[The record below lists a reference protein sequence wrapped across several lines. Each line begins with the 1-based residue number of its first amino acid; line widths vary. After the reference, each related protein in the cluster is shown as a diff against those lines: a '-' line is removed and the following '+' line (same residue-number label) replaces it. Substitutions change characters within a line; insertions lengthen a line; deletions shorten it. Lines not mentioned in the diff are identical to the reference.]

1 MNEKLKFRLPTAE
14 DAAEYISYRQA
25 FLDAG
30 SSMDGTG
37 PMRRTPDPME
47 WLAINAQYADP
58 ATVPEGKVQSTQ
70 FVCERESDGRI
81 VGMLQV
87 RLALNDFLLHY
98 GGHIGYSVRPDERRK
113 GYASWMLAQGLDYCR
128 SMGLRKVL
136 ITCLDTNEASRRTI
150 LHAGGVYE
158 STEYEP
164 NENENLERYWITL
177 KGGVNAWVP
186 GARASGETTRRRT

>member
-1 MNEKLKFRLPTAE
+1 MNEELKFRLPTAE
-14 DAAEYISYRQA
+14 DAAEYTSYRQA

-37 PMRRTPDPME
+37 PMRRTADPME

-70 FVCERESDGRI
+70 FVCERVSDGRI

-87 RLALNDFLLHY
+87 RLALNDYLLHF
-98 GGHIGYSVRPDERRK
+98 GGHLGYSVRPDERRK
-113 GYASWMLAQGLDYCR
+113 GYASWMLVQGLNYCR

-150 LHAGGVYE
+150 LHAGGIYE
-158 STEYEP
+158 STEHEP
-164 NENENLERYWITL
+164 NEDENLERYWITL
-177 KGGVNAWVP
+177 
-186 GARASGETTRRRT
+186 